1 MKIDKIIFNNFRNY
15 QGKQIFELNKYIT
28 VLYGDNGNGKSS
40 FFDGIEW
47 CLTGVIA
54 RFSDKK
60 PPKEALAN
68 KNINVKE
75 ECFVEIY
82 FSSYCIKRSFAR
94 SDNGFSNVDISLF
107 SLGDSGSFRKI
118 ANGEDNVD
126 LALRRIFE
134 KEGIKYRDIKYKVGE
149 IINKA
154 YILSQDQVADFVTR
168 DKPNERYSAL
178 ASIMG
183 FERVLKLRKNLS
195 NTIKCFKES
204 LEALKSDK
212 SNLIEKEKELN
223 RELKQINY
231 EIIEKFKSIYNFEPE
246 NSTDIEMELKKLQ
259 SELFT
264 IEQQYKDIEQLNF
277 IKVDNIKE
285 VNIILNKK
293 NEQVL
298 SIEKSLK
305 ECLIEENQLNQEIL
319 KIKKAV
325 SRLSENEKINSDF
338 LEINKRLVELSNE
351 LNNLN
356 INEKNLQNLK
366 EAIRG
371 LHRKSRIIEFAKQN
385 REEYDNAKLFLKE
398 FDRLIVN
405 KRNILHEQQGVLE
418 TLSQNK
424 QLIENDLLKV
434 DENSSLNS
442 LIKSIEDIYYYVNQN
457 DVNDVCPVCLSNV
470 DNNLKTKISINLNEL
485 VEEAG
490 NKKDIVVR
498 KIKSKEEIE
507 IKEAQ
512 QKNSI
517 QSLEY
522 EIKSLEIQNKVS
534 RETVEYIEGSDL
546 FSNYLTLTKEN
557 FAHAE
562 IYSIQ
567 QLNNYQ
573 AALKI
578 CEQIQS
584 YEEKLKNLHLDK
596 NLLGIDAQA
605 LNSKVNVLEDKLTA
619 LRKLI
624 LEKEQEISVLNSE
637 IFKIKNLK
645 TEFETYFT
653 NYSVSSIFE
662 VRNVLDGQRI
672 KFQDSLNLLK
682 SLLPII
688 EDRHYNQGINNE
700 ILKVTRELETLSG
713 KITNVLEKTKVIED
727 ILSKLDSEYGEEA
740 TDFLNSNRSTI
751 QTYYRYLNPTPSQFN
766 NLYFEVDNNEELY
779 IKIAED
785 RKKNDENSS
794 YYADANM
801 ILSSGQLNVLALSIF
816 IATNEAQS
824 CSYFDFIAIDDPI
837 QNMDDINRF
846 SICDVLSQLNR
857 QLIFSTHDQ
866 EFLNLFLKKNE
877 YQIDKVTL
885 YTLNSDDNQYLP
897 LTLI

>member
-1 MKIDKIIFNNFRNY
+1 M
-15 QGKQIFELNKYIT
+15 
-28 VLYGDNGNGKSS
+28 
-40 FFDGIEW
+40 
-47 CLTGVIA
+47 
-54 RFSDKK
+54 
-60 PPKEALAN
+60 
-68 KNINVKE
+68 
-75 ECFVEIY
+75 
-82 FSSYCIKRSFAR
+82 
-94 SDNGFSNVDISLF
+94 
-107 SLGDSGSFRKI
+107 
-118 ANGEDNVD
+118 
-126 LALRRIFE
+126 
-134 KEGIKYRDIKYKVGE
+134 
-149 IINKA
+149 
-154 YILSQDQVADFVTR
+154 
-168 DKPNERYSAL
+168 
-178 ASIMG
+178 
-183 FERVLKLRKNLS
+183 
-195 NTIKCFKES
+195 
-204 LEALKSDK
+204 
-212 SNLIEKEKELN
+212 
-223 RELKQINY
+223 
-231 EIIEKFKSIYNFEPE
+231 
-246 NSTDIEMELKKLQ
+246 
-259 SELFT
+259 
-264 IEQQYKDIEQLNF
+264 
-277 IKVDNIKE
+277 
-285 VNIILNKK
+285 
-293 NEQVL
+293 
-298 SIEKSLK
+298 
-305 ECLIEENQLNQEIL
+305 
-319 KIKKAV
+319 
-325 SRLSENEKINSDF
+325 
-338 LEINKRLVELSNE
+338 
-351 LNNLN
+351 
-356 INEKNLQNLK
+356 
-366 EAIRG
+366 
-371 LHRKSRIIEFAKQN
+371 
-385 REEYDNAKLFLKE
+385 
-398 FDRLIVN
+398 
-405 KRNILHEQQGVLE
+405 
-418 TLSQNK
+418 
-424 QLIENDLLKV
+424 
-434 DENSSLNS
+434 
-442 LIKSIEDIYYYVNQN
+442 
-457 DVNDVCPVCLSNV
+457 
-470 DNNLKTKISINLNEL
+470 
-485 VEEAG
+485 
-490 NKKDIVVR
+490 
-498 KIKSKEEIE
+498 
-507 IKEAQ
+507 
-512 QKNSI
+512 
-517 QSLEY
+517 
-522 EIKSLEIQNKVS
+522 
-534 RETVEYIEGSDL
+534 
-546 FSNYLTLTKEN
+546 
-557 FAHAE
+557 
-562 IYSIQ
+562 
-567 QLNNYQ
+567 
-573 AALKI
+573 KI